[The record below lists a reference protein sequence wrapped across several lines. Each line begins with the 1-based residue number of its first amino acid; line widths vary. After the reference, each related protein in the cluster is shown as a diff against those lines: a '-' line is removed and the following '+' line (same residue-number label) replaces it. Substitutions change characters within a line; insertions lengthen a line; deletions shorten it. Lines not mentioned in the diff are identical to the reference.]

1 MLLLIFFII
10 VFLYIGIILF
20 FNIRY
25 PELRWN
31 WDSINTGNLKFPKG
45 FIWGTAT
52 ASHQVEGNCD
62 NNNWY
67 QWENN
72 TDKNGQPR
80 IKDHQ
85 VAGIACDHWNR
96 FNEDIELIKKLG
108 VKSYRLSLEW
118 SKIEP
123 TQGTYDKDVIKHYH
137 TIIDSLIDNN
147 QQYPF

>member
-31 WDSINTGNLKFPKG
+31 WDSINTANLKFPKG

-67 QWENN
+67 QWENSVN
-72 TDKNGQPR
+72 NQGEPCIARNQKS
-80 IKDHQ
+80 
-85 VAGIACDHWNR
+85 GIACAPYEQKETLCFALTNR
-96 FNEDIELIKKLG
+96 MMRLLLFSGMCIGTSIE
-108 VKSYRLSLEW
+108 RRN
-118 SKIEP
+118 
-123 TQGTYDKDVIKHYH
+123 
-137 TIIDSLIDNN
+137 IIVLLHRQS
-147 QQYPF
+147 